1 MNFAFHGLTQQ
12 GFDQW
17 ASKVKAEGK
26 ALDRAAYLWLEK
38 PSEQAPVQY
47 FSSVENGLY
56 DAVLNMCATPGKMCM
71 SEMNRIDAM
80 GGAGTESHENRER
93 LQYDN
98 LRLEQGHEAP
108 AATSPASGRP
118 PRGGGDGDVQPEG
131 MKPREGSPA
140 VNQPSTEP
148 NPNQGHAMPGAPS
161 GPAPAQ
167 LNNKTNE

>member
-1 MNFAFHGLTQQ
+1 
-12 GFDQW
+12 
-17 ASKVKAEGK
+17 VKADGK

-38 PSEQAPVQY
+38 PSEKTPVQY

-71 SEMNRIDAM
+71 NEMHHINAM
-80 GGAGTESHENRER
+80 GGAGTESHENYER

-98 LRLEQGHEAP
+98 LRMQEGHEAP
-108 AATSPASGRP
+108 SATFPASGRP
-118 PRGGGDGDVQPEG
+118 PRGGGVQPEG
-131 MKPREGSPA
+131 MMPREGEPE
-140 VNQPSTEP
+140 VNQPSGP
-148 NPNQGHAMPGAPS
+148 DAHQGHAVPGAPS